1 MSRTLNI
8 TNPDELTKIIN
19 SEDSV
24 LIDFYA
30 EWCNPCKMLSP
41 RLEELSFKYENVKFV
56 KIDFDKSREVAESY
70 EIKHMPTVIGFCG
83 GKILDKLI
91 GFDDLKISALADK
104 LSSNFFICF
113 IYYLIILIS
122 EFFIKKFFCFFPKY

>member
-8 TNPDELTKIIN
+8 TNPDELTKIIK

-56 KIDFDKSREVAESY
+56 KIDFDKSREIADAY
-70 EIKHMPTVIGFCG
+70 GIKHMPTVIGFCK
-83 GKILDKLI
+83 GKILDELI

-104 LSSNFFICF
+104 LSSNFLFIF
-113 IYYLIILIS
+113 
-122 EFFIKKFFCFFPKY
+122 